1 MPHMD
6 FLGWIV
12 VGFLAGA
19 FSGAVVEKGPHGC
32 LANTVVG
39 VLGGLLG
46 GWFATEQL
54 HMSSTSGFLGALL
67 VAFLGA
73 VVIRLILDAFEGGSG
88 KGRRGPH
95 N

>member
-6 FLGWIV
+6 FVGWIV

-32 LANTVVG
+32 LANIVVG

-54 HMSSTSGFLGALL
+54 HMGSSSGFLGALL

-73 VVIRLILDAFEGGSG
+73 VVVRLILDAFEGGSG
-88 KGRRGPH
+88 NSRRGGH
-95 N
+95 H